1 LAGVANFVGLSQHS
15 LMDTLQLE
23 RRDGGIATIR
33 LNRPEKRNALSPQML
48 VELERAFEQ
57 LCGDDQ
63 VRVIVLEGNGR
74 AFCAGADLEYLQ
86 AMSRYSALENL
97 SDSLILERT
106 FRTIYRCPKATVAK
120 VHGPAIAGGCGLAT
134 ICDFIVASRQKA
146 LFGYSEVRIG
156 FIPAIV
162 GAYLLRK
169 VGDAIAR
176 RLLLSAE
183 LISADEAHRI
193 GLVSHVVEHD
203 QLDSATAELAEKL
216 AANSA
221 SSIALTKRLL
231 DGMHG
236 MDLDG
241 ALAYAAALN
250 VIARDTDDCR
260 QRVAEFLQQS
270 KGSQ

>member
-1 LAGVANFVGLSQHS
+1 
-15 LMDTLQLE
+15 METLELE

-33 LNRPEKRNALSPQML
+33 LDRPEKRNALSPKML
-48 VELERAFEQ
+48 VELQRAFEQ
-57 LCGDDQ
+57 FSRDDQ
-63 VRVIVLEGNGR
+63 VRVIVLEANGT

-86 AMSRYSALENL
+86 EMSQYSVLENL
-97 SDSLILERT
+97 SDSLLLERT
-106 FRTIYRCPKATVAK
+106 FRTIFRCPKATVAK

-134 ICDFIVASRQKA
+134 MCDFIVASRQKA

-156 FIPAIV
+156 FIPAVV

-169 VGDAIAR
+169 VGDSLAR

-193 GLVSHVVEHD
+193 GLVSHVVQHD
-203 QLDSATAELAEKL
+203 QLDAATAELATKL
-216 AANSA
+216 ATNSA

-231 DGMHG
+231 DGVHG

-241 ALAYAAALN
+241 ALHYATALN
-250 VIARDTDDCR
+250 VIARGTDDCR
-260 QRVAEFLQQS
+260 QRVAEFLHQS
-270 KGSQ
+270 KGKQ